1 MMTSRERIEAAYTHR
16 EPDRTPIFEYV
27 LLSPV
32 ADQLLGRP
40 YAVDPGHWPAALDAL
55 GWERAVRQ
63 SAIDR
68 LDLACLLGHDTIYV
82 WPNPLPGQRD
92 TGLHMPPAVPSPDPV
107 ERVRRRNQERAAG
120 LVPPAD
126 EGLLVYVLLRDEMRR
141 RGVDLPILA
150 PAYVHGI
157 WTDVDLMMTML
168 LAPEVAHEHFRLA
181 TQEALLQIERYIA
194 LEIDM
199 IGVGGDFAG
208 NRPLIAPQTYR
219 AFIVPEVRACAQRIH
234 EAGRWAVNASD
245 GDLWTVI
252 DDFLLGCEVDGYLEI
267 DYHAGMDLRRLK
279 AAYGSRVTFLGNLD
293 CGNILSLGTP
303 AEGRSH
309 VIECLEAGWGNGGH
323 VLCASNAI
331 TASVPLANYLALV
344 SAYRETFGLPALSL
358 P

>member
-1 MMTSRERIEAAYTHR
+1 MITSRERIEAAFAHR
-16 EPDRTPIFEYV
+16 EPDRTPVFEYV
-27 LLSPV
+27 LFSPV

-40 YAVDPGHWPAALDAL
+40 YAVDPDHWPAALDAL

-63 SAIDR
+63 TAIDR
-68 LDLACLLGHDTIYV
+68 LDLACLLGHDMIYA

-92 TGLHMPPAVPSPDPV
+92 TGLHMPPAIPSSDPV
-107 ERVRRRNQERAAG
+107 GRVRRRNQERAAA
-120 LVPPAD
+120 LAPPAD
-126 EGLLVYVLLRDEMRR
+126 EGLLIYVLLRDEMQR

-181 TQEALLQIERYIA
+181 TQGALLQIERYLE

-208 NRPLIAPQTYR
+208 NRPLIAPQSYR
-219 AFIVPEVRACAQRIH
+219 AFIVPEVRICSQRIH
-234 EAGRWAVNASD
+234 DAGRWAVNASD
-245 GDLWTVI
+245 GNLWTVI
-252 DDFLLGCEVDGYLEI
+252 DDFLLGCQVDGYLEI

-279 AAYGSRVTFLGNLD
+279 AAYGSSVTFLGNLD

-303 AEGRSH
+303 MEVRSH
-309 VIECLEAGWGNGGH
+309 VIDCLEAGWGSGGH
-323 VLCASNAI
+323 ILCASNAI